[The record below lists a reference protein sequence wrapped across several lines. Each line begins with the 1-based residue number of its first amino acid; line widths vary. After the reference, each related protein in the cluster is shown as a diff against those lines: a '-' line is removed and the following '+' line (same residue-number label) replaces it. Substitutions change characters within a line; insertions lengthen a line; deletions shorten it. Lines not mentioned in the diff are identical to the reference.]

1 MSSVSF
7 TTFDVSPDDVLPQS
21 LGRIRTTIDDAM
33 ETLKQIIFGMLAIV
47 FLLGVFLPLLANTTY
62 AQLDDYFDL
71 FEKISPYI
79 WAALGIGFVIGF
91 SVVGAAW

>member
-33 ETLKQIIFGMLAIV
+33 ETLKSIIGGMLFLVI
-47 FLLGVFLPLLANTTY
+47 LLGVFMPLLANTTY

-71 FEKISPYI
+71 FEKISPYL
-79 WAALGIGFVIGF
+79 WAALGLGFVISF
-91 SVVGAAW
+91 SVVGSAW